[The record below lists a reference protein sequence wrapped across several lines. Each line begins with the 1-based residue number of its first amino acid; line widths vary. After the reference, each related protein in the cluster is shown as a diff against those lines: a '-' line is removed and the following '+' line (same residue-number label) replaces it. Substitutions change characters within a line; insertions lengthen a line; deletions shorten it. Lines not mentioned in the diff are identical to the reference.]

1 MNELVQNVKL
11 SPFDFVRLLYP
22 YAKLTQDKTGIS
34 AIAIL
39 AQAALES
46 GWNKASVGCAYF
58 GVKDTDGINGNEQ
71 LLVTT
76 EYSRSATLKFPEIIS
91 ITPTIRNGQKYF
103 KYVIKDYFRKYVSPE
118 ECFTDHANFFLR
130 NPRYTKALTVRD
142 NPYAFFVEIAKAG
155 YATDPNYAT
164 LLGSIAKT
172 IEKNINLL

>member
-1 MNELVQNVKL
+1 MNNLVQNVKL
-11 SPFDFVRLLYP
+11 TPLDFVRMLYP
-22 YAKLTQDKTGIS
+22 FAKATQDKTGIS

-46 GWNKASVGCAYF
+46 GWGKSCPGWAYF

-71 LLVTT
+71 LLTTT
-76 EYSRSATLKFPEIIS
+76 EYSRRADLKFPVIIS
-91 ITPTIRNGQKYF
+91 VTPTIRNGQKYF
-103 KYVIKDYFRKYVSPE
+103 KYIIKDYFRKYMSPE

-142 NPYAFFVEIAKAG
+142 NPYLFFNEISAAG

-164 LLGSIAKT
+164 LLSSIAKT